1 MSLRNLLVALFTLV
15 VSLSASA
22 FMPAGGLWV
31 VNNEVDGKPGR
42 GFTIEVENE
51 IMVFTYYG
59 YRHDGTAVFYQAAG
73 SVTNNMF
80 SAGLQEYAGGTVLGG
95 STTDAHVT
103 GGPGTVSMTF
113 YSGLNGTITLPG
125 ESPKAIAKFEFGYST
140 DPRSLLGTWLMVVPA
155 LGTVVGNYETLTTVG
170 VASST
175 GTGTVVNAARNF
187 VCESQISGAAA
198 GDIICSQVPLQAGA
212 MMYGFRMAGD
222 RGEGQGGA
230 WDAASGSHAFILR
243 TATASGAG
251 TGVNDG
257 LDAQLMPGALRAVRR
272 LNAVPP
278 GATAAS
284 PAAPDQLSQGEW
296 QALQAWSQEVTLMP
310 AVLH

>member
-1 MSLRNLLVALFTLV
+1 MSLRNLVVALFALV

-31 VNNEVDGKPGR
+31 VNSEAHGKPGR

-51 IMVFTYYG
+51 FIVFTYYG

-73 SVTNNMF
+73 PVANNTF
-80 SAGLQEYAGGTVLGG
+80 SAVLQEYADGTFLGG
-95 STTDAHVT
+95 STVDAHAT

-125 ESPKAIAKFEFGYST
+125 EGPKAISKFEFGYST

-170 VASST
+170 AASST

-187 VCESQISGAAA
+187 VCENEISGAVA
-198 GDIICSQVPLQAGA
+198 GDTICSEMPIQAGS
-212 MMYGFRMAGD
+212 MIYEFRMAGD

-230 WDAASGSHAFILR
+230 SDAVSGSPAFILR
-243 TATASGAG
+243 TATASGTG

-257 LDAQLMPGALRAVRR
+257 LDSQLGPGVLRAVRR
-272 LNAVPP
+272 LNAVPL
-278 GATAAS
+278 GATATL
-284 PAAPDQLSQGEW
+284 PIRPDHLSQGEW
-296 QALQAWSQEVTLMP
+296 QALQAWGQEVSQMP
-310 AVLH
+310 AVVH